1 MTYEEALQ
9 KINSRLRFGIKPG
22 LERIEALCKK
32 LGNPQKKPRFVHV
45 AGTNGKGTTC
55 TLIASVLTAA
65 GYRTGLYT
73 SPYVLDFRER
83 FRIDGEMIPEA
94 ELIEEVKR
102 VSPVADELE
111 AAGDTVT
118 EFEFIT
124 ALAFDWFAQRDC
136 DFVVLEVGLGGR
148 FDATNVIDTPEAA
161 AIASISLDHTAI
173 LGDTYAKI
181 AFEKAGIIKKDG
193 DVVLLQNTRFR
204 KEETKNVEEFSKEL
218 ASLADCYVDDAFGSC
233 HRAHCSTEG
242 VTKFL
247 SPCVAGY
254 LIGKE
259 LAVMGKALENADRPF
274 VAVLGGAKIEDKL
287 NVINNLL
294 EKVDTLIIGGGM
306 AFTFLKAKGY
316 EIGKSLLDETKI
328 DYCKDM
334 MAKAAE
340 KGVQLLL
347 PVDTVCIKDFPNPID
362 APVDTV
368 TVDAD
373 AIPADMEGCDI
384 GPKSRELFAAAV
396 KSAKTVVWNGPMG
409 VFENPTLAAGTLA
422 VAQAMADSDAVTI
435 IGGGDSAAAVE
446 QMGLGDKMT
455 HISTGGGASLEYL
468 EGKTLPGVACLD
480 EK

>member
-32 LGNPQKKPRFVHV
+32 LGDPQKKPRFVHV

-124 ALAFDWFAQRDC
+124 ALAFDWFAQRNC

-173 LGDTYAKI
+173 P
-181 AFEKAGIIKKDG
+181 
-193 DVVLLQNTRFR
+193 TRRSRSR
-204 KEETKNVEEFSKEL
+204 KRVSSKR
-218 ASLADCYVDDAFGSC
+218 AATSC
-233 HRAHCSTEG
+233 CTPCRIRPCSRPSNRRAT
-242 VTKFL
+242 
-247 SPCVAGY
+247 
-254 LIGKE
+254 
-259 LAVMGKALENADRPF
+259 
-274 VAVLGGAKIEDKL
+274 
-287 NVINNLL
+287 
-294 EKVDTLIIGGGM
+294 
-306 AFTFLKAKGY
+306 
-316 EIGKSLLDETKI
+316 
-328 DYCKDM
+328 
-334 MAKAAE
+334 
-340 KGVQLLL
+340 
-347 PVDTVCIKDFPNPID
+347 
-362 APVDTV
+362 
-368 TVDAD
+368 
-373 AIPADMEGCDI
+373 
-384 GPKSRELFAAAV
+384 
-396 KSAKTVVWNGPMG
+396 
-409 VFENPTLAAGTLA
+409 
-422 VAQAMADSDAVTI
+422 
-435 IGGGDSAAAVE
+435 SAAHTCIFR
-446 QMGLGDKMT
+446 MKRT
-455 HISTGGGASLEYL
+455 
-468 EGKTLPGVACLD
+468 CR
-480 EK
+480 

>member
-32 LGNPQKKPRFVHV
+32 LGDPQKKPRFVHV

-148 FDATNVIDTPEAA
+148 FDATNIIDTPEAA

-181 AFEKAGIIKKDG
+181 AFEKAGIIKKGG
-193 DVVLLQNTRFR
+193 DVVL
-204 KEETKNVEEFSKEL
+204 
-218 ASLADCYVDDAFGSC
+218 Y
-233 HRAHCSTEG
+233 
-242 VTKFL
+242 
-247 SPCVAGY
+247 P
-254 LIGKE
+254 
-259 LAVMGKALENADRPF
+259 
-274 VAVLGGAKIEDKL
+274 
-287 NVINNLL
+287 
-294 EKVDTLIIGGGM
+294 
-306 AFTFLKAKGY
+306 
-316 EIGKSLLDETKI
+316 
-328 DYCKDM
+328 
-334 MAKAAE
+334 
-340 KGVQLLL
+340 VQD
-347 PVDTVCIKDFPNPID
+347 P
-362 APVDTV
+362 
-368 TVDAD
+368 
-373 AIPADMEGCDI
+373 
-384 GPKSRELFAAAV
+384 S
-396 KSAKTVVWNGPMG
+396 
-409 VFENPTLAAGTLA
+409 VFE
-422 VAQAMADSDAVTI
+422 TI
-435 IGGGDSAAAVE
+435 ESACNERGAH
-446 QMGLGDKMT
+446 L
-455 HISTGGGASLEYL
+455 HI
-468 EGKTLPGVACLD
+468 PD
-480 EK
+480 EKNMQVNGTALRCV

>member
-32 LGNPQKKPRFVHV
+32 LGDPQKKPRFVHV

-102 VSPVADELE
+102 VSPIADELE
-111 AAGDTVT
+111 AKGETIT

-181 AFEKAGIIKKDG
+181 AFEKAGIIKKGG
-193 DVVLLQNTRFR
+193 DVVLYPVQDPSVF
-204 KEETKNVEEFSKEL
+204 ETVESACNERGAHLHIPDEKNMQVPRSRGAACRL
-218 ASLADCYVDDAFGSC
+218 RCRL
-233 HRAHCSTEG
+233 RAHIRCTTPPRRLPCSTFCAKS
-242 VTKFL
+242 TQT
-247 SPCVAGY
+247 SP
-254 LIGKE
+254 
-259 LAVMGKALENADRPF
+259 MRR
-274 VAVLGGAKIEDKL
+274 
-287 NVINNLL
+287 
-294 EKVDTLIIGGGM
+294 
-306 AFTFLKAKGY
+306 
-316 EIGKSLLDETKI
+316 
-328 DYCKDM
+328 CKRD
-334 MAKAAE
+334 
-340 KGVQLLL
+340 L
-347 PVDTVCIKDFPNPID
+347 PRRISRRVWRFY
-362 APVDTV
+362 
-368 TVDAD
+368 
-373 AIPADMEGCDI
+373 
-384 GPKSRELFAAAV
+384 PKSRSCF
-396 KSAKTVVWNGPMG
+396 
-409 VFENPTLAAGTLA
+409 
-422 VAQAMADSDAVTI
+422 
-435 IGGGDSAAAVE
+435 
-446 QMGLGDKMT
+446 
-455 HISTGGGASLEYL
+455 
-468 EGKTLPGVACLD
+468 
-480 EK
+480 